1 MARSGHSNS
10 RQDTARTL
18 PHWLQYQAHRRGKAL
33 ALRYKYRGIWQEK
46 RWGELAQEVEQVA
59 RSIAEEGFLFGE
71 PLVLLTHPRPEAL
84 TVSLA
89 TQWLGGTVI
98 PLDPAIEDSDLAQL
112 LRQIGPRFLLAEDQ
126 QQVDRVLEAG
136 LEEDCL
142 LIYADGRGLSTYR
155 RRELTS
161 YQALRD
167 MGVLLRP
174 IAPLAVPLQ
183 PAFRFY
189 QSVPGQGGQVREL
202 SHAALIADGIRI
214 IQTEQLRADDE
225 ALAARAFAAAG
236 QVRYLLAPWLIGGFR
251 LNLPESLA
259 TRDADRREL
268 GPTLVLG
275 TKETYERLARW
286 VQERLPEPG
295 SLRRKLVDWSLQ
307 PELGGAARWL
317 AELLIRRPLRDVIGF
332 TRTRHPLV
340 VGSLPEGDTARLFQA
355 LGIHIRNWDDGE
367 SWQTQDRAIPDA
379 APGVL
384 TASGTGSL

>member
-1 MARSGHSNS
+1 
-10 RQDTARTL
+10 
-18 PHWLQYQAHRRGKAL
+18 
-33 ALRYKYRGIWQEK
+33 
-46 RWGELAQEVEQVA
+46 
-59 RSIAEEGFLFGE
+59 
-71 PLVLLTHPRPEAL
+71 
-84 TVSLA
+84 
-89 TQWLGGTVI
+89 
-98 PLDPAIEDSDLAQL
+98 
-112 LRQIGPRFLLAEDQ
+112 
-126 QQVDRVLEAG
+126 
-136 LEEDCL
+136 
-142 LIYADGRGLSTYR
+142 
-155 RRELTS
+155 
-161 YQALRD
+161 
-167 MGVLLRP
+167 
-174 IAPLAVPLQ
+174 
-183 PAFRFY
+183 
-189 QSVPGQGGQVREL
+189 GGQVREL

-295 SLRRKLVDWSLQ
+295 SLRRKLVDWSL
-307 PELGGAARWL
+307 PPDLAGAARWL

-332 TRTRHPLV
+332 TRARHPLV
-340 VGSLPEGDTARLFQA
+340 VGSPPAGDTARLFQA